1 MEDDKDERII
11 SLASHGEKKKRTSGN
26 RWEVGTT
33 AKAPR
38 GRKALIL
45 RRVHFSNGFNLASMT
60 VPRGFIRG
68 FCGRIENAAFRSQRE
83 YKGMREKELSKLD
96 RFHPW
101 TCVYISK
108 NCESY

>member
-38 GRKALIL
+38 GRKALDIAAGSL
-45 RRVHFSNGFNLASMT
+45 FK
-60 VPRGFIRG
+60 
-68 FCGRIENAAFRSQRE
+68 RI
-83 YKGMREKELSKLD
+83 
-96 RFHPW
+96 
-101 TCVYISK
+101 
-108 NCESY
+108 